1 MAIKKARKIQ
11 ILSTKESKPEKTA
24 KAEKS
29 AKKLPSDEYKD
40 EIPAKEI
47 ELDEENKI
55 VISVK
60 RMGNLGLPYVDIR
73 LFVDNDRYTGF
84 TKKGISFPIEY
95 LLEVV
100 DSLKEAFDESDEK
113 GLFE

>member
-1 MAIKKARKIQ
+1 
-11 ILSTKESKPEKTA
+11 
-24 KAEKS
+24 
-29 AKKLPSDEYKD
+29 
-40 EIPAKEI
+40 
-47 ELDEENKI
+47 
-55 VISVK
+55 
-60 RMGNLGLPYVDIR
+60 MGNLGLPYVDIR

-84 TKKGISFPIEY
+84 TKKGISFPVEY